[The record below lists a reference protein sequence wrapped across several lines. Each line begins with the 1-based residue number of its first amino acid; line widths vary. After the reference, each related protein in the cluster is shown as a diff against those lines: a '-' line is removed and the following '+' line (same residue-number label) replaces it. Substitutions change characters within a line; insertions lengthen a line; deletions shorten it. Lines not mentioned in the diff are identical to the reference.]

1 MRAPPPS
8 SPNLPPFPPN
18 FHNTRKPQSS
28 PKLAASPKTSRTS
41 QNFPRAPK
49 LPPSPPKLGPSQTTC
64 VSLMPATP
72 PVTSQKGL
80 ICPLSPNLPA
90 LPPSCLHLPH
100 VRIPPNCP
108 HPPKASHIFPKSL
121 SSSSC
126 PHPPNTSCIPQSTSI
141 LPVSPHTPP
150 PKTSHTP
157 QSAYSPRAALG
168 MGCCPA
174 LCPLGAL
181 HVLVCTRCARLCART
196 RMCVQCVVCLCAC
209 SVCAHVQLCSALLH
223 PSSMPRTE
231 PSGLCGAEG
240 SLLWLQAGGKQ
251 D

>member
-64 VSLMPATP
+64 ISLMPATP

-100 VRIPPNCP
+100 VRIPTNCP

-126 PHPPNTSCIPQSTSI
+126 PHPPNTSRIPQSTSI
-141 LPVSPHTPP
+141 LPVSPHPP
-150 PKTSHTP
+150 PQDFSHPPVCLQP
-157 QSAYSPRAALG
+157 QSSSGDGLLPSPVPARCSACAG
-168 MGCCPA
+168 VHQVCTA
-174 LCPLGAL
+174 LCAHT
-181 HVLVCTRCARLCART
+181 HVRAMCCMLVCL
-196 RMCVQCVVCLCAC
+196 QCLCTCAAVLSPAPSELHAQNRTLR
-209 SVCAHVQLCSALLH
+209 SV
-223 PSSMPRTE
+223 R
-231 PSGLCGAEG
+231 G
-240 SLLWLQAGGKQ
+240 
-251 D
+251 